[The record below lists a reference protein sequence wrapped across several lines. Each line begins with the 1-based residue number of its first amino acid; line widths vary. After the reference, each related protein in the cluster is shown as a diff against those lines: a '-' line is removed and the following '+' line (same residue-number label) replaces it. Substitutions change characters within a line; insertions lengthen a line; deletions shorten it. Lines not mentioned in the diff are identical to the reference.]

1 MTVGDRR
8 GSEPNTHAHV
18 QRSFMSIID
27 WWMMD
32 LQHRQAF
39 VDCVWTLTLGI
50 LGSSCLPVAFALE
63 NLGLCFGIA
72 LTLIVALVHTYT
84 GTIILVASHVLQT
97 RTYEDMCGAA
107 SGSVVVKRLSR
118 FSLFLLLFG
127 TQCASASLLG
137 DCGMSILRLF
147 NLPSWVLD
155 DSRYSMV
162 LMTLCVVLPLSFSR
176 HFRSL
181 DRVAALGTVLVVIL
195 CGIVIHSCV
204 LAGFP
209 ALKSGDFPILSIK
222 NSEHIPASI
231 GILSFAFYLQPLL
244 LPLLS
249 EMPPGEVGLKITCQA
264 LRIVTMGIAVVVYLA
279 LGLFAAMRYGKDT
292 QGDVLLNHWIPK
304 EYEPLLNMSMAV
316 YLSSSVAPIVLAMRY
331 LIYATQ
337 GIRDDEMVDQHVTS
351 VRHCVTTF
359 LCVAIPTAV
368 ASLYPKQSQVLF
380 SITGST
386 AVCLIAYVFPVY
398 VHLSLYMS
406 GTRLHHPGAMSV
418 EPLLAATITPE
429 DDGTTMDHYQMT
441 GVDVYASAV
450 YPNIE
455 RIQRMST
462 IGKGIEIILNIV
474 VPCAIL
480 VLGVCV
486 SLMALMAE

>member
-1 MTVGDRR
+1 
-8 GSEPNTHAHV
+8 
-18 QRSFMSIID
+18 
-27 WWMMD
+27 MMD
-32 LQHRQAF
+32 DPQTDTKQPF
-39 VDCVWTLTLGI
+39 VDCIWTLTLGI
-50 LGSSCLPVAFALE
+50 LGSSCLPVAFAFS
-63 NLGLCFGIA
+63 NVGLCFGIA
-72 LTLIVALVHTYT
+72 LTLTVALVHTYT

-107 SGSVVVKRLSR
+107 SGSVVVKRLSE

-155 DSRYSMV
+155 DSRYGMV
-162 LMTLCVVLPLSFSR
+162 LLTLCVVLPLSLR
-176 HFRSL
+176 RQMRSL

-195 CGIVIHSCV
+195 CGIVIYSCV
-204 LAGFP
+204 SAGFP
-209 ALKSGDFPILSIK
+209 ALKSGDFPIFSIK
-222 NSEHIPASI
+222 NSQHVPESI

-249 EMPPGEVGLKITCQA
+249 EMPPGEVGLQITCQA
-264 LRIVTMGIAVVVYLA
+264 LRIVTMGIAVAVYVA

-304 EYEPLLNMSMAV
+304 EYEPLLNMSMAI

-331 LIYATQ
+331 LVYAAQ
-337 GIRDDEMVDQHVTS
+337 GIQDDQHVMS
-351 VRHCVTTF
+351 VRHSVTTV
-359 LCVAIPTAV
+359 LCIIIPTAV
-368 ASLYPKQSQVLF
+368 AGLYPKQSQVLF

-406 GTRLHHPGAMSV
+406 RVHPGGRASV
-418 EPLLAATITPE
+418 EPLLAATMTLEEEEEE
-429 DDGTTMDHYQMT
+429 DEHHHHD
-441 GVDVYASAV
+441 GVDVYTTTAR

-455 RIQRMST
+455 RIRRMST
-462 IGKGIEIILNIV
+462 TTAQCIEIMLNIV

-480 VLGVCV
+480 VLGVCG
-486 SLMALMAE
+486 SLMALMS